1 VGFDSWIYK
10 LFEKWALVQF
20 PFVATYFDGAAARET
35 KRTSTSAAARE
46 TKRTSTSA
54 AARETKRTSTSKGA
68 NRADET
74 R

>member
-46 TKRTSTSA
+46 TKRTSTS
-54 AARETKRTSTSKGA
+54 KGA